1 MRLKALRATGYLSP
15 AMHRIALRVPLVP
28 SLVPIGRLQLVN
40 FPVPALRLRMNS
52 AHYDKMKELFRRA
65 CVKGANKSLSSWSS
79 AAGAALGHRNSSGGG
94 SGALPPAAWAGDFHD
109 SLFACLMRYEAL
121 QVSRVLF
128 LFVWFPF
135 IRLVYAAA
143 VCQ

>member
-1 MRLKALRATGYLSP
+1 MCNWSPLSSDARNRSACPPSTLSRTDRPAATC
-15 AMHRIALRVPLVP
+15 
-28 SLVPIGRLQLVN
+28 VN

-65 CVKGANKSLSSWSS
+65 CVKGTKSLSSWSS
-79 AAGAALGHRNSSGGG
+79 AAGAALGHRNSSGGR

-121 QVSRVLF
+121 QASRVLF

-135 IRLVYAAA
+135 ILVCAAA